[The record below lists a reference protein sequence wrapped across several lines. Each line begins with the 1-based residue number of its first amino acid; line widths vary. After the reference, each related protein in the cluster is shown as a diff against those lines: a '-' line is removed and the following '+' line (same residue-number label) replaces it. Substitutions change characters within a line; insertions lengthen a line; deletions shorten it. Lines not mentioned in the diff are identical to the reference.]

1 MSIEIKSKIV
11 GVSVKKA
18 AEAATPVTHV
28 VEKPADVNPLWV
40 RIENR
45 PDGGLPAVAEK
56 ISYSTSEG
64 RMKVYVLVSFLPVD
78 GIIDGAS
85 VTVERPIEFFFP
97 VGQQSS
103 EHQWITATMRNL
115 SLAARGGYVTQALAD
130 LRKVVWDKG
139 PVRCG
144 LNEFG
149 KPRYHES
156 EVAAIAWSIQQI
168 LYKRGFVDAD
178 GNQVPAKVAA
188 RNYAKRFQWF
198 ATEDTPPPAEQASV
212 AFDADMA
219 PVSASNSKVVGIC
232 GSCGSDTVLMDGCE
246 TCTGCGA
253 SKCG

>member
-1 MSIEIKSKIV
+1 MSVAITSKIV

-18 AEAATPVTHV
+18 DETAAPVTPI

-40 RIENR
+40 RIDSR
-45 PDGGLPAVAEK
+45 PDGTLEAVSEK
-56 ISYSTSEG
+56 ICYSTSEG
-64 RMKVYVLVSFLPVD
+64 RKKVYVLVSFLPVD
-78 GIIDGAS
+78 GIMDGAPI
-85 VTVERPIEFFFP
+85 TIERPIEFFFP

-144 LNEFG
+144 TNEWG
-149 KPRYHES
+149 KPIFHDS

-168 LYKRGFVDAD
+168 LQKRGFVDVD

-188 RNYAKRFQWF
+188 RNYAKRFQRF
-198 ATEDTPPPAEQASV
+198 AAEEAEELVELPSPEY
-212 AFDADMA
+212 DAVEAPA
-219 PVSASNSKVVGIC
+219 PVSNSKAIGTC
-232 GSCGSDTVLMDGCE
+232 GACGSDTVLMDGCE
-246 TCTGCGA
+246 TCTGCGN

>member
-1 MSIEIKSKIV
+1 MSVTISSKIV
-11 GVSVKKA
+11 GVSIKKA
-18 AEAATPVTHV
+18 GEPAAATTSV
-28 VEKPADVNPLWV
+28 VQKPADVNPLWI

-45 PDGGLPAVAEK
+45 PDGTLEAVSEK
-56 ISYSTSEG
+56 ICYSTSEG
-64 RMKVYVLVSFLPVD
+64 RKKVYVLVSFIPVD

-85 VTVERPIEFFFP
+85 ITVERPIEFFFP

-144 LNEFG
+144 QNEYG
-149 KPRYHES
+149 KPLYHDS

-178 GNQVPAKVAA
+178 GNQVPAMVAA
-188 RNYAKRFQWF
+188 RKYAKRFQWF
-198 ATEDTPPPAEQASV
+198 ATDDDAELPVLSSAVYEADEAPGPALKG
-212 AFDADMA
+212 
-219 PVSASNSKVVGIC
+219 KVVGTC
-232 GSCGSDTVLMDGCE
+232 GTCGSDTVLMDGCE